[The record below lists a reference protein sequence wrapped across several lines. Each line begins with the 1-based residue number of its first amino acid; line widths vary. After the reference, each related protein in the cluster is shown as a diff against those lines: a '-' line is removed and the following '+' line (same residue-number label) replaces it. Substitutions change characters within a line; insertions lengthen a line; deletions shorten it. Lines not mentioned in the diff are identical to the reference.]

1 MWHIQNFASPSLKK
15 FPLPAQETNLSNP
28 PCQVISFSLNHVP
41 SGTAY
46 WQFSISF
53 LSVANAR
60 SCSPIAAKFSSPHI
74 SSLTDTARL
83 LPSPSTLHTLTSFC
97 FLLRFSIIA
106 WQNSVLVYF
115 FIFSFIL
122 FMGLYSHASSFLL
135 LLSLMHFL
143 CHSVLQAFPQIPS
156 SLPVSTLTVSLGHC
170 PRKSIFFQ
178 VRKLFKV
185 QFLYCTW
192 KAEAF
197 PPPL

>member
-83 LPSPSTLHTLTSFC
+83 FPSPSTLHTLTSFC

-135 LLSLMHFL
+135 LSASCIFYVTL
-143 CHSVLQAFPQIPS
+143 CFRLFPKSPR
-156 SLPVSTLTVSLGHC
+156 VSLYL
-170 PRKSIFFQ
+170 P
-178 VRKLFKV
+178 
-185 QFLYCTW
+185 
-192 KAEAF
+192 
-197 PPPL
+197 